1 MNKNILV
8 TGGSGFIGSEICL
21 SLKSQGYN
29 VIVYDNFYRNSQ
41 ANILKK
47 KNIKVIKG
55 DIRKKESLFKI
66 KYKFDS
72 VIHLAAINGTKNFY
86 TNPCEVLEVATK
98 GIFNILDYCKT
109 KKIKNLI
116 IASSSEV
123 YNIPNMI
130 PTDENEPIKIPD
142 VYNPRF
148 SYSAGKIISEI
159 AGINY
164 GKKYFKKLIIFRPH
178 NVYGRNM
185 GNEHVIPEF
194 INKISNSKKSIKI
207 IGSGR
212 EKRSFIHIQD
222 FISAFNLIMHKGKHL
237 GIYNIGTSEMVTM
250 NHILKKLML
259 IMNKKIKVIKT
270 KGHSGSTK
278 LRCPNISKI
287 KKLGFKQ
294 KYDLS
299 SGLRE
304 ILE

>member
-1 MNKNILV
+1 MALKIFILILV
-8 TGGSGFIGSEICL
+8 KF
-21 SLKSQGYN
+21 LKLLLREFLIFLT
-29 VIVYDNFYRNSQ
+29 IV
-41 ANILKK
+41 K
-47 KNIKVIKG
+47 
-55 DIRKKESLFKI
+55 
-66 KYKFDS
+66 
-72 VIHLAAINGTKNFY
+72 
-86 TNPCEVLEVATK
+86 
-98 GIFNILDYCKT
+98 

-123 YNIPNMI
+123 YNIPNKI